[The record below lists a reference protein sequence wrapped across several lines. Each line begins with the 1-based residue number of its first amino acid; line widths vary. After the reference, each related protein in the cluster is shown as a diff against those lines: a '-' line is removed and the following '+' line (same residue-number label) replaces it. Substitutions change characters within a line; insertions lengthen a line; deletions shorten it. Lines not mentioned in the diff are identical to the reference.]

1 MIGSMFYVYELAG
14 WSDALAGAKTGPARD
29 AAEAG
34 LARALEAAQAG
45 KLSTAEFTRVQDAI
59 LRAIDDDTDEG
70 DGA

>member
-1 MIGSMFYVYELAG
+1 MTLNLYYAYWLAAYG
-14 WSDALAGAKTGPARD
+14 DALAAARPERRT

-34 LARALEAAQAG
+34 LTAAIEAARAGRLT
-45 KLSTAEFTRVQDAI
+45 TAEFTRVQDAI